1 MPVDQEPTFRV
12 GEGNMLDRL
21 VFRAVYDSLDV
32 FLDGIAVYQRLCEL
46 DAGLFEIG
54 AGAGHAVERLA
65 KAAVSPTNVA
75 LHG

>member
-1 MPVDQEPTFRV
+1 
-12 GEGNMLDRL
+12 
-21 VFRAVYDSLDV
+21 V

-46 DAGLFEIG
+46 DAGLFEVR

-65 KAAVSPTNVA
+65 QAAFSPTNIA

>member
-1 MPVDQEPTFRV
+1 
-12 GEGNMLDRL
+12 MLDRL
-21 VFRAVYDSLDV
+21 IFRTIYNGLDV

-46 DAGLFEIG
+46 DAGLFEVR

-65 KAAVSPTNVA
+65 QAAFSPTNIA